1 MIQNTS
7 DNCSRLKM
15 FFQAFFM
22 CIAGVSILA
31 LSSCLPTDPVLDTT
45 GDLIATDFRVGTGA
59 AISRDSTVI
68 TQIGFAFVGKLK
80 DSTVF
85 SPQSGTILALVGAPE
100 LNGNVGY
107 GLDSMMRGMR
117 VGGYRRIVVPPR
129 FGFGNRAQGNV
140 PANSTLIYDIE
151 LRSVEEFIKQD
162 ITVGTGDSAKLNSTV
177 FVNYVGRLT
186 NGNIFDA
193 STSGNPFS
201 FRVGTRQVILG
212 WDIGLLGMRVGGKRR
227 LSIPSLLGYGAQGSA
242 PRIPANATL
251 VFDIELLSA
260 TN

>member
-7 DNCSRLKM
+7 ENISRLKLL
-15 FFQAFFM
+15 FQAFFVF
-22 CIAGVSILA
+22 IASVSILA
-31 LSSCLPTDPVLDTT
+31 VSGCLPTDPVLDTT
-45 GDLIATDFRVGTGA
+45 GDLISTDFRIGTGA

-68 TQIGFAFVGKLK
+68 TQIGFAFIGKLK
-80 DSTVF
+80 DSSVF

-100 LNGNVGY
+100 LNGSVGY

-129 FGFGNRAQGNV
+129 FGFGNRVSGNI
-140 PANSTLIYDIE
+140 PANSTLVYDIE
-151 LRSVEEFIKQD
+151 LKSVEELIKQD
-162 ITVGTGDSAKLNSTV
+162 MSVGTGDTVKLGSNV

-186 NGNIFDA
+186 NGSIFDA

-201 FRVGTRQVILG
+201 FRAGSRQVILG

-227 LSIPSLLGYGAQGSA
+227 LTIPSLLGYGAQGSA

-251 VFDIELLSA
+251 VFDIELLSS

>member
-7 DNCSRLKM
+7 ETISRLKT

-22 CIAGVSILA
+22 FAASASILA
-31 LSSCLPTDPVLDTT
+31 VSGCLPTDPVLDTT
-45 GDLIATDFRVGTGA
+45 GDLISTDFRSGTGA
-59 AISRDSTVI
+59 AIARDATTI
-68 TQIGFAFVGKLK
+68 TQIGFTFIGKLK

-117 VGGYRRIVVPPR
+117 VGCLRRIVVPPR
-129 FGFGNRAQGNV
+129 FGFGNRVSGNI
-140 PANSTLIYDIE
+140 PANSTLVYDIE
-151 LRSVEEFIKQD
+151 LKSVKKLIKQD
-162 ITVGTGDSAKLNSTV
+162 LSVGAGDTVKLNSTV

-193 STSGNPFS
+193 STSNNPFT
-201 FRVGTRQVILG
+201 FRAGAKAVILG
-212 WDIGLLGMRVGGKRR
+212 WDIGILGMRVGGKRR
-227 LSIPSLLGYGAQGSA
+227 LSIPSLLGYGAAGSP

-251 VFDIELLSA
+251 VFDIELLSS